1 MFDHQWKIST
11 IQQQA
16 RSLISLSMRITCSP
30 CTFGITVNALTNK
43 FTKFFLSVGKKLF
56 FCHNKKT
63 IVFLP
68 YFFNIKTQNYVLTS
82 FMTSFRCNECNESV
96 MNYLSSTIRLNHT
109 HYSFTLIT
117 PFFEKKIILKKYGEN
132 TMWNVFCWL
141 LMGFYARILI
151 PK

>member
-1 MFDHQWKIST
+1 MFDHQWKIPT

-16 RSLISLSMRITCSP
+16 RSFISLSMRITCSP

-82 FMTSFRCNECNESV
+82 LVALLKCNQCNQSV
-96 MNYLSSTIRLNHT
+96 TTYLSSTIRLNPT
-109 HYSFTLIT
+109 GY
-117 PFFEKKIILKKYGEN
+117 
-132 TMWNVFCWL
+132 MV
-141 LMGFYARILI
+141 
-151 PK
+151 

>member
-1 MFDHQWKIST
+1 MFNNQWEIST

-16 RSLISLSMRITCSP
+16 RSLISLAMRITCSSR
-30 CTFGITVNALTNK
+30 TLGITINALANK
-43 FTKFFLSVGKKLF
+43 PTKFFLSIGKKLF
-56 FCHNKKT
+56 FRHNKKT

-68 YFFNIKTQNYVLTS
+68 YFYNKKTQNYVLTS
-82 FMTSFRCNECNESV
+82 FMTPSKCNECNESV
-96 MNYLSSTIRLNHT
+96 MTYLSSTIRLNHT

-132 TMWNVFCWL
+132 TMWKCFYWL
-141 LMGFYARILI
+141 LMGLYARILI